1 METVTIILV
10 CFILLV
16 SISISSWMRS
26 WTTRVGVNFYNSYN
40 YVDLIKI
47 DNNDLLSIK
56 SMKAYPSS
64 NPFKYKVYG
73 YKIDKD
79 GYKFV
84 KEFNLDTTGI
94 ATITEDINYVIT
106 TDNSNKGEYLIGKEP
121 IFEAPNEIR
130 VSMIKDKY
138 EQEKNK

>member
-1 METVTIILV
+1 METGTIIILV

-16 SISISSWMRS
+16 SISISSYTGS
-26 WTTRVGVNFYNSYN
+26 TPVGVNFYNSYN
-40 YVDLIKI
+40 YVDLIKK
-47 DNNDLLSIK
+47 DNDDLLSIK
-56 SMKAYPSS
+56 SMKPYPSS
-64 NPFKYKVYG
+64 NSFKYKVYG

-84 KEFNLDTTGI
+84 KEFNLDKTGV

-106 TDNSNKGEYLIGKEP
+106 TDNSNWGEYRIGKEP
-121 IFEAPNEIR
+121 IFEAPNKIL
-130 VSMIKDKY
+130 VNVIKYKY

>member
-1 METVTIILV
+1 
-10 CFILLV
+10 
-16 SISISSWMRS
+16 
-26 WTTRVGVNFYNSYN
+26 
-40 YVDLIKI
+40 VDLIKN

-64 NPFKYKVYG
+64 NTYKYKVYG

-84 KEFNLDTTGI
+84 KEFNPDTTGI

-106 TDNSNKGEYLIGKEP
+106 TDNSNRGEYWIGKEP
-121 IFEAPNEIR
+121 IFEAPNEIW

-138 EQEKNK
+138 EQTKK